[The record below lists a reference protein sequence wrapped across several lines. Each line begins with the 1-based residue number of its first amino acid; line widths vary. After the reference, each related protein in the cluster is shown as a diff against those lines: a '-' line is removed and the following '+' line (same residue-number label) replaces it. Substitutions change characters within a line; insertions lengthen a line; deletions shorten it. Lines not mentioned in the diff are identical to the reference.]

1 MEILTAENYAM
12 LHISR
17 HCKYW

>member
-1 MEILTAENYAM
+1 VTENYAM